1 MSLSADETKRAQY
14 FARAELDYEKQVA
27 AVMREAL
34 DKVRVD
40 MAKIYDKYAV
50 GGILTKAQM
59 TQYNRLASLEKSV
72 IATMK
77 ESEKKAIKIIDKLRP
92 EEYGE
97 AFFRTAW
104 AIDNNTSV
112 NLTFGALNKDTII
125 ANLDNPFYTSAKESI
140 LLTTTPQFRNAI
152 NQGLA
157 LGQSYTDMMK
167 DLKKAINGKNFE
179 IMRVL
184 RTELHSAQEAG
195 TAQGYSEALEQGVDG
210 RVVWISTL
218 DDRTRDTHQQMD
230 GVYRD
235 ESVDPPLYHGAVGDT
250 QYPGWEGMP
259 ASERI
264 NCRCS
269 ERFELAGLEPT
280 IRRSKDDGLLPY
292 QTYDDWI
299 DGKDMFK

>member
-14 FARAELDYEKQVA
+14 FARAELQYEKEVA
-27 AVMREAL
+27 SVMREAL

-50 GGILTKAQM
+50 DGILTKAQM

-77 ESEKKAIKIIDKLRP
+77 ESEKKAIKIIDKMRP

-112 NLTFGALNKDTII
+112 NLTFGALNKDTIV

-157 LGQSYTDMMK
+157 LGQSYPDMMK
-167 DLKKAINGKNFE
+167 DLKKTINGKNYE

-195 TAQGYSEALEQGVDG
+195 TSAGYDDAIAQGIDG
-210 RVVWISTL
+210 KVVWISTL

-230 GVYRD
+230 GVYKDDDGMFR
-235 ESVDPPLYHGAVGDT
+235 GAVGET
-250 QYPGWEGMP
+250 PYPGWEGMEP
-259 ASERI
+259 AERI

-292 QTYDDWI
+292 QTYDDWVN
-299 DGKDMFK
+299 DKKVFE

>member
-1 MSLSADETKRAQY
+1 MSLSADETKRVQY

-34 DKVRVD
+34 DKIRVD

-50 GGILTKAQM
+50 DGILTKAQM

-77 ESEKKAIKIIDKLRP
+77 ESEKKAIKIIDKMRP

-112 NLTFGALNKDTII
+112 ELTFGALNKKAIT
-125 ANLDNPFYTSAKESI
+125 ANLDNVFYTNAKSVI
-140 LLTTTPQFRNAI
+140 LSSNAAQFSNAI

-157 LGQSYTDMMK
+157 LGQSYTDMMR
-167 DLKKAINGKNFE
+167 DLKKAVNLKNLQ

-184 RTELHSAQEAG
+184 RTELHTAQEAG
-195 TAQGYSEALEQGVDG
+195 TAQGYREAIDQGIDG
-210 RVVWISTL
+210 KVVWISTL

-230 GVYRD
+230 GVYKDDDGMFR
-235 ESVDPPLYHGAVGDT
+235 GAVGET
-250 QYPGWEGMP
+250 PYPGWEGLP